1 MIHLGYA
8 EDLLLNLFCSVYY
21 SLQLMDGWMQSAL
34 INFDCEAHE
43 DIECTSNILDLRPV
57 GCGSRR
63 VSSGPCPFPPVCA
76 HAVHAAAMW
85 NYG

>member
-1 MIHLGYA
+1 MFLFVLQTARHAHLKLILHVSG
-8 EDLLLNLFCSVYY
+8 
-21 SLQLMDGWMQSAL
+21 AL

-85 NYG
+85 NYGQTHF